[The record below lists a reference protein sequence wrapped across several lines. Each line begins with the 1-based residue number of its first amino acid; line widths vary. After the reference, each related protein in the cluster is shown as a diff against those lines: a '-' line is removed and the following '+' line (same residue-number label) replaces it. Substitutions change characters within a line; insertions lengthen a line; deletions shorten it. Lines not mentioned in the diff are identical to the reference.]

1 MTDLPSGTRHYGVFV
16 GERLCGS
23 DSSVSLKVDPLLL
36 RVSDKSVGERG
47 GTRLVALQ
55 TLVGTEGLAA
65 AVTGGNSK
73 CRVA

>member
-1 MTDLPSGTRHYGVFV
+1 MAHVVNECLQERGFAGSG
-16 GERLCGS
+16 
-23 DSSVSLKVDPLLL
+23 SSVSPKVDPLLL

-55 TLVGTEGLAA
+55 TLVGTEGLAT